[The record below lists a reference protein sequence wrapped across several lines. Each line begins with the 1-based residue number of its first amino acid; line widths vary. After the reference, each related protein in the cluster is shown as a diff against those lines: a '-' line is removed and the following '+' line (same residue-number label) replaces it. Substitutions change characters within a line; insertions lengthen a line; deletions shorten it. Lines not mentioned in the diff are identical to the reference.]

1 MNDLEKNSDSSL
13 RRGLISWA
21 VKGVLYKAYVGV
33 VLMLSAGRWD
43 WGAGW
48 LYVFI
53 FLAFDAATAL
63 VVIPRNPDLL
73 IERSR
78 SNPNIKAWD
87 KVIMPLAAGVVP
99 LFGWILAGLNERWGW
114 SPYVS
119 PGVQLF
125 GFLITLIGHGLIVWA
140 MGANAYFSPVVRI
153 QEERG
158 HRVADGG
165 PYRIIRHPGYVGAIL
180 FSLGIPLL
188 LESWWALIP
197 GVVSVVLYGLRTS
210 LEDQTLIKELPG
222 YEEYAARVKYKL
234 LPGVW

>member
-1 MNDLEKNSDSSL
+1 MDQETKK
-13 RRGLISWA
+13 GIISWA
-21 VKGVLYKAYVGV
+21 IKGMMYKAYVGL
-33 VLMLSAGRWD
+33 VLLVSAGRWD

-63 VVIPRNPDLL
+63 VVIPRSPALL

-78 SNPNIKAWD
+78 RTPDVKGWD
-87 KVIMPLAAGVVP
+87 KVIMPLAAGILP
-99 LFGWILAGLNERWGW
+99 LLGWILAGLTQRWHWG
-114 SPYVS
+114 PEVS
-119 PGVQLF
+119 QGAQLV
-125 GFLITLIGHGLIVWA
+125 GFLATVLGHALIVWA

-153 QEERG
+153 QAERG
-158 HRVADGG
+158 HKVADGG

-197 GVVSVVLYGLRTS
+197 GVISVILYILRTAF
-210 LEDQTLIKELPG
+210 EDQTLIEELEG
-222 YEEYAARVKYKL
+222 YGRYADQVKYKL
-234 LPGVW
+234 LPGIW

>member
-1 MNDLEKNSDSSL
+1 MDQEIKK
-13 RRGLISWA
+13 GIISWA
-21 VKGVLYKAYVGV
+21 IKGVLYKAYVGL

-63 VVIPRNPDLL
+63 VVIPRYPALL
-73 IERSR
+73 IERSQR
-78 SNPNIKAWD
+78 TPNVKSWD
-87 KVIMPLAAGVVP
+87 KTIMPLAAGVLP
-99 LFGWILAGLNERWGW
+99 LAGWILAGLNERWSW
-114 SPYVS
+114 NPVVS
-119 PGVQLF
+119 PEVQLV
-125 GFLITLIGHGLIVWA
+125 GFLLTLSGHALIVWA
-140 MGANAYFSPVVRI
+140 MGVNAFFSPMVRI

-165 PYRIIRHPGYVGAIL
+165 PYRYVRHPGYLGAVL

-197 GVVSVVLYGLRTS
+197 GLISIVLYLIRTA
-210 LEDQTLIKELPG
+210 LEDQTLIDELSG
-222 YEEYAARVKYKL
+222 YEPYAGRVRYKL
-234 LPGVW
+234 IPGVW